1 MSRAATVVA
10 VGLALVSSA
19 VAGVSVWESRALR
32 RELESR
38 QLLPA
43 PGMSGLA
50 EGGASGPLPPPAE
63 VAARVLELEK
73 VNERLAS
80 DLEERTRG
88 LTASLS
94 SLASREEETRQR
106 VEETHRIA
114 ASLEV
119 KVSGAAGLPLPAAPR
134 GGGAGADG
142 MDPAKIQQLVAS
154 TVDEKMQALK
164 RQQEKKPTLEEF
176 SAELKLDDVQQQSV
190 TREVFRGQEGVLE
203 VLGIRGADGTDYR
216 EQLFEAYSTAASGD
230 PEKAPQ
236 AYMKVM
242 ALFGRLMTDKI
253 PGTDETYVTRINK
266 VKAGVSDS
274 FRNFLTNE
282 QYEAYQKMGQDP
294 TEVQISGNPFEREF
308 IAWTKKRQEASGQGG
323 G

>member
-1 MSRAATVVA
+1 MSRAATTMA

-19 VAGVSVWESRALR
+19 VAGVSVWESRQLR
-32 RELESR
+32 RELEAR
-38 QLLPA
+38 QLLPVA
-43 PGMSGLA
+43 
-50 EGGASGPLPPPAE
+50 GASGLVETGAPGALPPPAE
-63 VAARVLELEK
+63 VAARVLRLEK
-73 VNERLAS
+73 ESEKLAS
-80 DLEERTRG
+80 DLAERTRG

-94 SLASREEETRQR
+94 SLASREEETRQK
-106 VEETHRIA
+106 VEETQRIA
-114 ASLEV
+114 ATLEV
-119 KVSGAAGLPLPAAPR
+119 KVSGAGGLPLPAPPR
-134 GGGAGADG
+134 AGDAAEGVD
-142 MDPAKIQQLVAS
+142 AARIQQLVAS

-164 RQQEKKPTLEEF
+164 RQQEKKPTLQEF

-190 TREVFRGQEGVLE
+190 TQEVFRGQEGIME

-216 EQLFEAYSTAASGD
+216 SELFEAYGTAASGD

-236 AYMKVM
+236 AYMKVV

-253 PGTDETYVTRINK
+253 PGTDETYVARINK

-274 FRNFLTNE
+274 FRNFMTNE

-294 TEVQISGNPFEREF
+294 TEVQIPGNPFEREF
-308 IAWTKKRQEASGQGG
+308 IAWTKRKQEEQGQGG